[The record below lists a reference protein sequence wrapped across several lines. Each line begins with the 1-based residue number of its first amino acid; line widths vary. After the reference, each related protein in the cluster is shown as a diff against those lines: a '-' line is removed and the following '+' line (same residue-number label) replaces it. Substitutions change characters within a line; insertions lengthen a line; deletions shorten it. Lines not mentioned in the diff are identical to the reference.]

1 MCNLV
6 YAVLIEG
13 LDEDDRR
20 DLDVR
25 LETAPGETPTP
36 VSRGTNALMAMFAPG
51 GIVSRS
57 T

>member
-1 MCNLV
+1 MCNLA
-6 YAVLIEG
+6 YAVLIEERDDDSIRE
-13 LDEDDRR
+13 LDE
-20 DLDVR
+20 L
-25 LETAPGETPTP
+25 LNTAPGETPTP